1 MRYMKWIGFGA
12 AILLIVSCFTP
23 WVFIESKNIT
33 VSGINATGTN
43 FGKPGYFHLLMTILF
58 ILFTFIQRIWA
69 KRTNLFVTAI
79 NIGWVVRNFFMI
91 TACQGGECP
100 ERKIGIYMIVL
111 SSVIMLLSA
120 MFPDIKLP
128 VQKENK

>member
-1 MRYMKWIGFGA
+1 MRYIKWIGLGA
-12 AILLIVSCFTP
+12 ALLLIISCFLP

-33 VSGINATGTN
+33 VCGIDATGTN
-43 FGKPGYFHLLMTILF
+43 FGKPGYFHFLMAALF
-58 ILFTFIQRIWA
+58 ILFSTIQRIWA

-79 NIGWVVRNFFMI
+79 NMGWVVRNFFII

-100 ERKIGIYMIVL
+100 QRKIGIYMIVL
-111 SSVIMLLSA
+111 SSLIMLVSA

-128 VQKENK
+128 QQKK

>member
-1 MRYMKWIGFGA
+1 MRYMKWIGLGA
-12 AILLIVSCFTP
+12 AILLIISCFTP

-100 ERKIGIYMIVL
+100 EKKIGIYMIVL

-128 VQKENK
+128 AQKENK